1 MNKIFFTSHK
11 LALFVVL
18 TLSFFLLLETDLKQG
33 VGSPV
38 YAQNSQKNVLKKG
51 TKTLLNQRE
60 ITLPWIQWQE
70 GNKTHIGVSDVALQN
85 ILGVELLSTNNH
97 HQQPVQWFNTYKTLP
112 ASFVN
117 PYRYLNIENLIQN
130 TSITFQVEGDTLKI
144 NTPNSKV
151 NQVYDINQPQQK
163 SVVIEL
169 EKPTFFRVSQARDKA
184 VVVIEGNLSN
194 AIGASINNSTINP
207 FNNTGALE
215 DEGDS
220 IRGIENILPS
230 GSLFNIETNNN
241 MTLVHID
248 IPTGHNVRVNSS
260 SPNRLFVELKPD
272 AMTQKSINWSDG
284 ISWQNRYIRINN
296 SAKDTF
302 FVSFLK
308 VNLQK
313 SQLDLRP
320 IVPNNNTMT
329 GTSPLTTIA
338 QSQGAIAAI
347 NGGFFNRNNQLPL
360 GAIRNSN
367 QWKSS
372 PILNRGV
379 IAWND
384 AGNVK
389 ISRLEFQEV
398 ITNST
403 GDRLV
408 SDYIN
413 SGYVQRGVSRYTRNW
428 GDSYTS
434 LSDNET
440 VMVVDNNRIIDKI
453 EIPKAGSNNISI
465 PPNGYLI
472 VLRNSAHLASR
483 FMPNQQLQVRT
494 ITTPSNLG
502 DYPYM
507 LGAGPVL
514 LSNGQVVLNG
524 EAEQFSNA
532 FNQQRASR
540 SGVAVDSQGNLMFVA
555 VHQRINGPGPSLQE
569 FAQVLQQLGATDA
582 LNLDGGSSTQ
592 IYLGGT
598 LIDRSP
604 VTAARV
610 HNGLGLF
617 LRP

>member
-1 MNKIFFTSHK
+1 MNKIFLNSHR
-11 LALFVVL
+11 LALFIIL
-18 TLSFFLLLETDLKQG
+18 TVSFFSVHETNLKQG
-33 VGSPV
+33 IGSPV
-38 YAQNSQKNVLKKG
+38 YAQNSQKNVLKQG
-51 TKTLLNQRE
+51 TKTVLNQRE
-60 ITLPWIQWQE
+60 ITLPWMQWQE
-70 GNKTHIGVSDVALQN
+70 GNKTYIGVSDVALQN

-97 HQQPVQWFNTYKTLP
+97 NQQPVQWFNTYKTLP
-112 ASFVN
+112 ANFVN

-130 TSITFQVEGDTLKI
+130 TGITFQVEGNTLKI
-144 NTPNSKV
+144 NTPNSRV
-151 NQVYDINQPQQK
+151 NKVYDINQSQQK

-184 VVVIEGNLSN
+184 VIVIEGNLSN
-194 AIGASINNSTINP
+194 ALGANVNNSSINP
-207 FNNTGALE
+207 FNHTGALE
-215 DEGDS
+215 DEGDT

-230 GSLFNIETNNN
+230 GSLFNVETNNN
-241 MTLVHID
+241 LTLVHID

-260 SPNRLFVELKPD
+260 NPNRLFVELKPD
-272 AMTQKSINWSDG
+272 AMTQKNINWSDD
-284 ISWQNRYIRINN
+284 ISWQNRYVRINN
-296 SAKDTF
+296 PARDTF
-302 FVSFLK
+302 FVSLLK
-308 VNLQK
+308 VDLQK

-320 IVPNNNTMT
+320 ITPNSNTMT

-338 QSQGAIAAI
+338 QGQGAIAAI

-360 GAIRNSN
+360 GAIRNTN

-389 ISRLEFQEV
+389 IGRLEFQEV

-403 GDRLV
+403 GDRLI

-428 GDSYTS
+428 GDSYTT

-440 VMVVDNNRIIDKI
+440 VIVVDNNRITDKI

-472 VLRNSAHLASR
+472 VLRNSAQLATR
-483 FMPNQQLQVRT
+483 FMPNQQLQVNT
-494 ITTPSNLG
+494 ITTPSDLG
-502 DYPYM
+502 NYPYM

-524 EAEQFSNA
+524 EAEKFSNA